1 MLALRMLR
9 ECMLSELAA
18 RLCGCRRSRMARVAC
33 GLESGLL
40 RSSPHN
46 TDYAAR
52 PAAQAPSKGLR
63 VVRALAVDRCAP

>member
-33 GLESGLL
+33 GL
-40 RSSPHN
+40 R
-46 TDYAAR
+46 AAYS
-52 PAAQAPSKGLR
+52 A
-63 VVRALAVDRCAP
+63 RALTTPMMLLALQHKRRVKV